1 MTTDPGDL
9 VLDPTCGSGTTAYV
23 AEQWGRRWITLDVS
37 RVALAIARQRLLT
50 AKFDYYRL
58 RPTSAEDVQRNPDGS
73 WLTDP
78 EGQIPG
84 GCTFDCKTVPHVTLK
99 SIAQN
104 QALDPIFDKW
114 APILTEKL
122 AALNAV
128 LGQGVTKALRQK
140 FLVKLEDKRK
150 REGKRAVTDAEE
162 RRWRLPE
169 KEWKEWEVP
178 FDTDPDWPQALQ
190 EALTDYR
197 SAWRQ
202 KMDEVNACIAARADQ
217 EELVD
222 QPFLERNRVRVAGPF
237 TMEGVIPAEES
248 IDAGELEASPIGG
261 APDELETFDGGADAL
276 RSEAQNT
283 EAYLDRMTRL
293 LRGDGV
299 RFPDNKILKFRT
311 LEALADGSTIHA
323 KGIWGEGGD
332 ERQAAVIFGPQY
344 GPLTTRIVEEGIR
357 IAARR
362 GFDDL
367 VFAAFSFDAQAQVT
381 IQEVEDPAVKL
392 HMAQIRPDVNM
403 GDLLKTTVSSQLFTV
418 SGSPRTR
425 LEQEEGGQYVVHME
439 GVDIYDPVTNA
450 VRSSGA
456 EKVSAWFLDSDYDG
470 RCFCVCQAFFP
481 DRNAWEKL
489 GKALGGALDEEAFA
503 KLSGT
508 VSLPFAAGDH
518 SRIAVKVI
526 DPRGNEVLRV
536 HKLGVYDTKP

>member
-1 MTTDPGDL
+1 
-9 VLDPTCGSGTTAYV
+9 
-23 AEQWGRRWITLDVS
+23 
-37 RVALAIARQRLLT
+37 
-50 AKFDYYRL
+50 
-58 RPTSAEDVQRNPDGS
+58 QRNPDGS

-84 GCTFDCKTVPHVTLK
+84 TCTFDCKTVSHVTLK

-114 APILTEKL
+114 TPILAEKL
-122 AALNAV
+122 AALNAT
-128 LGQGVTKALRQK
+128 LGQTITKALRQK
-140 FLVKLEDKRK
+140 LLAKLEDKRK
-150 REGKRAVTDAEE
+150 REGKRAVIDADE

-248 IDAGELEASPIGG
+248 IDAGEPEESPIGG
-261 APDELETFDGGADAL
+261 GAPEELETFDGGADAL

-299 RFPDNKILKFRT
+299 RFPDNKVMKFAT

-323 KGIWGEGGD
+323 KGIWGEGGE

-403 GDLLKTTVSSQLFTV
+403 GDL
-418 SGSPRTR
+418 
-425 LEQEEGGQYVVHME
+425 
-439 GVDIYDPVTNA
+439 
-450 VRSSGA
+450 
-456 EKVSAWFLDSDYDG
+456 
-470 RCFCVCQAFFP
+470 
-481 DRNAWEKL
+481 
-489 GKALGGALDEEAFA
+489 
-503 KLSGT
+503 
-508 VSLPFAAGDH
+508 
-518 SRIAVKVI
+518 
-526 DPRGNEVLRV
+526 
-536 HKLGVYDTKP
+536 